1 VVNFAV
7 VNQILLNADVNGKNK
22 DVIILDWEERRK
34 SRQRVISKGGIE
46 IGIALPT
53 GTILYNGDILYK
65 DDTTYIEVEAKKE
78 DIILIKH
85 KDLVASSN
93 IAYEIGNK
101 HLPAAI
107 NKDGIF
113 MLYSPQTEAWLNKKG
128 TEYYRIKTIFEPLT
142 QGHAHI
148 HER

>member
-1 VVNFAV
+1 MSNFAV
-7 VNQILLNADVNGKNK
+7 VNQILSNADVNGKNK

-34 SRQRVISKGGIE
+34 SRQRIVSRGGIE

-53 GTILYNGDILYK
+53 GTILCNGDILYI
-65 DDTTYIEVEAKKE
+65 DDTTYIEVEARKE

-85 KDLVASSN
+85 KDLVASAN

-107 NKDGIF
+107 NKNGIF
-113 MLYSPQTEAWLNKKG
+113 TPYNHQVEVWLNKKG
-128 TEYYRIKTIFEPLT
+128 VGYDRIKMIFEPLT
-142 QGHAHI
+142 QGHAHM
-148 HER
+148 HE